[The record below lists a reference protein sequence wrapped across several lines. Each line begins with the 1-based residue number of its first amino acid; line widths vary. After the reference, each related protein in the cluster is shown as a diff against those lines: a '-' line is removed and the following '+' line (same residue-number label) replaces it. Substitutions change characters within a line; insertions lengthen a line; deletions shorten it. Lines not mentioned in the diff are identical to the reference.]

1 VGSIPT
7 LTTKINKVIMKHSEL
22 TKSILD
28 SNGITSEKEKD
39 FFKELRVSLR
49 LDYEIPAPEVRKL
62 NDNQVIEK
70 WYEIHSKPENR
81 IGGSDI

>member
-1 VGSIPT
+1 MRY
-7 LTTKINKVIMKHSEL
+7 LEL

-28 SNGITSEKEKD
+28 TNGITGDMEKD

-49 LDYEIPAPEVRKL
+49 LDYDIPSPEVRKL

-70 WYEIHSKPENR
+70 WYEIHSKPENS
-81 IGGSDI
+81 IGGSVV

>member
-1 VGSIPT
+1 
-7 LTTKINKVIMKHSEL
+7 MKHSEL
-22 TKSILD
+22 TKSILE
-28 SNGITSEKEKD
+28 SNGITREKEKN

>member
-1 VGSIPT
+1 
-7 LTTKINKVIMKHSEL
+7 MKHSEL
-22 TKSILD
+22 TKSILE

-49 LDYEIPAPEVRKL
+49 LDYDIPAPEVRKL

-70 WYEIHSKPENR
+70 WYEIHSKPENS
-81 IGGSDI
+81 IGGSVV

>member
-1 VGSIPT
+1 
-7 LTTKINKVIMKHSEL
+7 MKHSEL
-22 TKSILD
+22 TKSILE

-49 LDYEIPAPEVRKL
+49 LDYDIPAPEVRKL

-70 WYEIHSKPENR
+70 WYEIHSKPENG
-81 IGGSDI
+81 IGGSVV

>member
-1 VGSIPT
+1 
-7 LTTKINKVIMKHSEL
+7 MKHSEL

-28 SNGITSEKEKD
+28 SNGITSEKERD

-49 LDYEIPAPEVRKL
+49 LDYGIPAPEVRKL
-62 NDNQVIEK
+62 NDDKVIEK

-81 IGGSDI
+81 VGGSVV

>member
-1 VGSIPT
+1 
-7 LTTKINKVIMKHSEL
+7 MKHSEL

-28 SNGITSEKEKD
+28 TNGITSEKEKD

-49 LDYEIPAPEVRKL
+49 LDYDIPAPEVKKL

-70 WYEIHSKPENR
+70 WYEIHSKPENS
-81 IGGSDI
+81 IGGSVV